1 MDFQRFAHECYRLSK
16 MLLPAF
22 RLSSRAEQ
30 QRLQK
35 GKGSH
40 SPTTRGSIS
49 FDDGALIAA
58 YVDGHVDRRAIA
70 ISQNQTLPPSKGASM
85 LPSPLVAPLPRS

>member
-1 MDFQRFAHECYRLSK
+1 MNVTVSVRCCYQHFGFLHVQGSRDCRREKEAIRLR
-16 MLLPAF
+16 MA
-22 RLSSRAEQ
+22 
-30 QRLQK
+30 
-35 GKGSH
+35 
-40 SPTTRGSIS
+40 TRGSIS